1 MSIMKNEEMEKESEE
16 SIDYEIAYSEGL
28 DRIYIIE
35 QRSVFGEN
43 FLVLLNLE
51 GRTDEKI
58 FATLKEAK
66 RFTKE
71 IMNEIKAREIER
83 EVF

>member
-35 QRSVFGEN
+35 QRSVLGEN

-58 FATLKEAK
+58 FTTLKEAK
-66 RFTKE
+66 RFAKE
-71 IMNEIKAREIER
+71 VMNEIKARGM
-83 EVF
+83 F